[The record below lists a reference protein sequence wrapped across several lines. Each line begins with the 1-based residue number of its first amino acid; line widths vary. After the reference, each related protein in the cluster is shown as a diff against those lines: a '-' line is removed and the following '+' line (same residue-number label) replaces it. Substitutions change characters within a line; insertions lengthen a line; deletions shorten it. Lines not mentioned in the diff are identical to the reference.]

1 MLEVFFE
8 GMSLQD
14 LVAGGIQ
21 SLVIPEALLAT
32 IVEDTCSSAQCS
44 VLGKVPAAFFLLVN
58 HSPTDEQV

>member
-1 MLEVFFE
+1 MLEVFFK

-32 IVEDTCSSAQCS
+32 IVKDACFHLPSIQCWERCQLHSSCW
-44 VLGKVPAAFFLLVN
+44 
-58 HSPTDEQV
+58 